1 MQRSGRRLDPVPG
14 VHAVSTGSAE
24 LVRDPDDPAGWTLL
38 VNGVPSSYVDV
49 LDPTRLVFEYVQ
61 WMGAVVDC
69 LAPDG
74 DPLRAVHLG
83 GAGCTL
89 ARYVAA
95 TRPRS
100 RQLVLEVDAALVE
113 LARAAFGLTR
123 SSGLRLR
130 VADGRAGLA
139 TVPTGTQ
146 DLLVRDAFT
155 ADVVPGHLTTAEF
168 VAEVRRVLAPGGVY
182 VANVADRPPLALLR
196 SETATALST
205 FAHVAVLAEPAQLR
219 GRRYGNA
226 LLLASR
232 VSLPLVGLARRVA
245 VGVAPAR
252 VLDTARA
259 RELAGTAAVRRDGTS
274 APAQPG

>member
-1 MQRSGRRLDPVPG
+1 M
-14 VHAVSTGSAE
+14 STGSAE
-24 LVRDPDDPAGWTLL
+24 LVPDPDDPQGWTVH

-49 LDPTRLVFEYVQ
+49 GDPTRLVFEYVQ
-61 WMGAVVDC
+61 WLGAVVDC

-74 DPLRAVHLG
+74 DPLRVVHLG

-100 RQLVLEVDAALVE
+100 RQLVLEVDGALVE

-123 SSGLRLR
+123 SAGLRLR

-139 TVPTGTQ
+139 AVRPGTQ
-146 DLLVRDAFT
+146 DLLVRDAF
-155 ADVVPGHLTTAEF
+155 AGDAVPAHLTTAQFLTE
-168 VAEVRRVLAPGGVY
+168 VARVLTPGGVY

-196 SETATALST
+196 AETATALAA
-205 FAHVAVLAEPAQLR
+205 FEHVAVLAEPAQLR

-232 VSLPLVGLARRVA
+232 RPLPLAALARRVA

-252 VLDTARA
+252 VLGTDRA
-259 RELAGTAAVRRDGTS
+259 RELAGTAPVRRDPPAPAGTGSPDS
-274 APAQPG
+274 APPR